1 MVFILWENIEKNLK
15 EGNEIWLI
23 VKDGKSDV
31 TRAFV
36 DRRLRESKI
45 DKTIVSQIEIKIPT
59 YKTENLPKHLENIKA
74 IKPGS
79 RNL

>member
-1 MVFILWENIEKNLK
+1 MVFSNQSQRLRKSNSFSSVTLGLLSPENIL
-15 EGNEIWLI
+15 
-23 VKDGKSDV
+23 
-31 TRAFV
+31 
-36 DRRLRESKI
+36 DRSNGESKI